1 MITMLRHEA
10 SSGAIDDLGHVRIT
24 ADMLAHVLTKHSVK
38 PDTLIKAVNTGI
50 LPNCDASPLFRTLL
64 RHKAYMVKW
73 LCENLRTPDEC
84 VGFLGMSCAHLVHAY
99 FAQPKYFRA
108 LLAKNNQPNDW
119 RVSGH
124 TCDTFKP
131 HAWHTHTCTKC
142 DGTHT
147 HFHAVDDDDRA
158 HTHQLEHCCCNHT
171 CDSYFGNA
179 ASMSH
184 NPLLSH
190 N

>member
-10 SSGAIDDLGHVRIT
+10 SSGSIDDLGHVRT
-24 ADMLAHVLTKHSVK
+24 ADMLADVLTKHSVK

-73 LCENLRTPDEC
+73 ICENIREPDGC
-84 VGFLGMSCAHLVHAY
+84 VAFFGVPCAHLIHAY
-99 FAQPKYFRA
+99 FAQPRYFRA
-108 LLAKNNQPNDW
+108 LLAQSNHKPDW
-119 RVSGH
+119 TVLGH
-124 TCDTFKP
+124 ISDKIET
-131 HAWHTHTCTKC
+131 HAWHSHTCETC
-142 DGTHT
+142 NQQYT
-147 HFHAVDDDDRA
+147 HFHAVNTDDSA
-158 HTHQLEHCCCNHT
+158 HTHTSNYCCCNNN
-171 CDSYFGNA
+171 CDSFYGNA
-179 ASMSH
+179 DSQSH